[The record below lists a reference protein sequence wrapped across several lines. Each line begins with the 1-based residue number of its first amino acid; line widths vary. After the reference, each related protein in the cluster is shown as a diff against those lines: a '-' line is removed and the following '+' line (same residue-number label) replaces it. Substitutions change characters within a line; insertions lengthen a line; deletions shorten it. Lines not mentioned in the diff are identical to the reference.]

1 MTKLFRLIKIIV
13 VTFLLSSIL
22 SVFILRFVPVYF
34 TPLMIIRSVQ
44 QITDGEPLILKH
56 KWVPI
61 EEISHNLVQAVVAS
75 EDNLFVEHDGVDLDA
90 IKSAIEYNNKGKK
103 VRGGSTISQQTA
115 KNVWLWPGRSW
126 IRKGLEL
133 YFTMLMEFFWSK
145 ERIMEVYLNSIEMGN
160 GIYGAEAVAKAN
172 FKKTASKLSKSE
184 AATIAATLPNPRKF
198 NSAKPSSYILK
209 RRDKIMR
216 LMDLIG
222 PVEL

>member
-22 SVFILRFVPVYF
+22 SVIILRFVPVYF

-75 EDNLFVEHDGVDLDA
+75 EDNLFIEHDGVDLDA

-103 VRGGSTISQQTA
+103 MRGGSTISQQTA
-115 KNVWLWPGRSW
+115 KNVWLWPGRNW

-198 NSAKPSSYILK
+198 NSAKPSPYIVK

>member
-22 SVFILRFVPVYF
+22 SVIILRFVPVYF

-44 QITDGEPLILKH
+44 QITDGESFILKH

-75 EDNLFVEHDGVDLDA
+75 EDNLFIEHDGVDLDA

>member
-44 QITDGEPLILKH
+44 QITDGETLVLKH
-56 KWVPI
+56 KWIPI

-115 KNVWLWPGRSW
+115 KNVWLWPSRSW

-172 FKKTASKLSKSE
+172 FKKNASKLSKSE